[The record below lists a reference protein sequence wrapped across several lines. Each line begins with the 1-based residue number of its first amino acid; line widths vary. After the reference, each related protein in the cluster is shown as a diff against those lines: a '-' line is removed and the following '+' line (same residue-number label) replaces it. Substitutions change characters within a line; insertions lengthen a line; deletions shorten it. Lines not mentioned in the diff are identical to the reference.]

1 MGDLGVNKKREQISA
16 VRFIGYAISTFPAH
30 LRDGLGGGTYLGNVS
45 VERDLEMRVAIL
57 KNAVDTAKAQLPKD
71 GSDATVNNVFLV
83 PEFYFHG
90 AQGPYLYGDG
100 EEDPMLR
107 LQQIL
112 TETFPAE
119 DYANWT
125 FVLGTAITARVSDPK
140 RLFES
145 NSVQVRNETVKF
157 LVSQERKARSAL
169 SEIVTNTLK
178 SFIQDCQGIPDV
190 AVRGRTPV
198 FSHIPFVV
206 LPSGIESHWMTT
218 EKYFMSGE
226 DFVLYSTSG
235 RKEVITEQMVAYPHI
250 DLSGGDVKLRPDDS
264 RAIFGQKINTEN
276 SSDFI
281 RIGVEICLDHED
293 ARLRSNLEIEAN
305 PEMGSSVHIH
315 LVPSCGM
322 AIRPGSVVA
331 DNDGFVF
338 NCDGQYPL
346 DATNASVECGSI
358 DGVPCVYINHNPS
371 PTDEYNY
378 HCAHTQ
384 FARVKV
390 AAKGNNPNLG
400 TPEFQEPDSTDVLCV
415 PVLEPQLQYGA
426 LSDYFAGGSGA
437 VHIYG
442 VKQGFSLKSN
452 LDVV

>member
-1 MGDLGVNKKREQISA
+1 MKHEPITA

-30 LRDGLGGGTYLGNVS
+30 LRDGLGGGTYLGNAS
-45 VERDLEMRVAIL
+45 VERDLEMRVCIL
-57 KNAVDTAKAQLPKD
+57 KNAIDTAKAQLPAD
-71 GSDATVNNVFLV
+71 EVGATVNNIFLV
-83 PEFYFHG
+83 PEFFFHG
-90 AQGPYLYGDG
+90 AQGPYLYADG
-100 EEDPMLR
+100 EEDPILR
-107 LQQIL
+107 LQRIL
-112 TETFPAE
+112 VRTFPAK
-119 DYANWT
+119 DYSNWT

-198 FSHIPFVV
+198 FSHIPLVV
-206 LPSGIESHWMTT
+206 LPNGIESNWMTT

-235 RKEVITEQMVAYPHI
+235 HKDVITEQMVAYPHI
-250 DLSGGDVKLRPDDS
+250 DLSAGDVKLHSEDS
-264 RAIFGQKINTEN
+264 RAIFGQKIDHDE
-276 SSDFI
+276 SSNFI

-293 ARLRSNLEIEAN
+293 ARLRSNLDIESN
-305 PEMGSSVHIH
+305 PEMGSCVHIH

-331 DNDGFVF
+331 DADGFVF

-346 DATNASVECGSI
+346 DATNASVECGAI
-358 DGVPCVYINHNPS
+358 DGVPSIYINHNPS
-371 PTDEYNY
+371 PIDAYNF

-390 AAKGNNPNLG
+390 AAKGNNPNLNSA
-400 TPEFQEPDSTDVLCV
+400 EFQELDSTDVLCV
-415 PVLEPQLQYGA
+415 AVLEPQLEHGV
-426 LSDYFAGGSGA
+426 LSDYFAGGPGA

-452 LDVV
+452 LDEV